1 MDMINIIISIIS
13 GITVC
18 IPLAVKLVQYV
29 RVAVQERN
37 WSAMVSLVLQL
48 MQQAER
54 NYKTGAER
62 KQYVMDS
69 IVAVQDTLNYS
80 VDLAVVSQM
89 IDAICAA
96 SKVING
102 GNA

>member
-13 GITVC
+13 GIAVC
-18 IPLAVKLVQYV
+18 IPLVVKLVQYV
-29 RVAVQERN
+29 RAAVQERN

-48 MQQAER
+48 MQQAEQD
-54 NYKTGAER
+54 YKTGAER
-62 KQYVMDS
+62 KQYVIDS
-69 IVAVQDTLNYS
+69 IVAVQDTLNFL

>member
-13 GITVC
+13 GIAVC

-29 RVAVQERN
+29 RAAVQERN

-48 MQQAER
+48 MQQAEQD
-54 NYKTGAER
+54 YKTGAER

-69 IVAVQDTLNYS
+69 IVAVQDTLNFS